1 MKCES
6 KNYGAQIKVSR
17 YKCSSSVNY
26 ARKHMSVIT
35 VKKDRVEIESHLRER
50 GDLKVVIIGCDKCAK
65 TSNTGG
71 TEQVREMK
79 KQLRDRGFMLRDV
92 EGLVDAVEEGLCD
105 PKAVPE
111 RLAPL
116 KSHDSYQLLVLACG
130 AGLLCAR
137 NTLPGMR
144 IAQLDEQPAVRVKP
158 KVEIEHKARK
168 QESVCCVR
176 FVSSYIE
183 SGLIFGA
190 QPDICPEI
198 QMKRSDGY
206 VLEPFLCVRDLLLS

>member
-116 KSHDSYQLLVLACG
+116 KSHDSYQCWYW
-130 AGLLCAR
+130 
-137 NTLPGMR
+137 
-144 IAQLDEQPAVRVKP
+144 PAVQDFSAPAIRCPACASRNWTNSRRSESNRRLRSSIRRVS
-158 KVEIEHKARK
+158 RNR
-168 QESVCCVR
+168 SV
-176 FVSSYIE
+176 VSGSYLLT
-183 SGLIFGA
+183 SN
-190 QPDICPEI
+190 PD
-198 QMKRSDGY
+198 
-206 VLEPFLCVRDLLLS
+206 